1 MSLLKDSA
9 LRSVLGIGPE
19 ELKGAC
25 MFLQG
30 AVYCWC
36 KNRPQEW
43 FALRDLMGGENTYW
57 LNTPLAPV
65 YRKHSGLP
73 DGDAFIAAG
82 KDAGWILKRVIAE
95 DAREF
100 DTRKAELVRQYRWLS
115 PHAGQS

>member
-43 FALRDLMGGENTYW
+43 FALRDLMGARIHTGSTLLSRLFTGNTAVC
-57 LNTPLAPV
+57 LTVMHL
-65 YRKHSGLP
+65 LP
-73 DGDAFIAAG
+73 QEKMQDG
-82 KDAGWILKRVIAE
+82 
-95 DAREF
+95 
-100 DTRKAELVRQYRWLS
+100 Y
-115 PHAGQS
+115 